1 MARFTVTRSR
11 LVTVVAV
18 TVGISLGVGGLSY
31 AASSSSSSDVIK
43 ACKNVK
49 TGALRLPTSKAPCAT
64 KGRGAKRE
72 QVVSWNKAGVRGDA
86 GALGASGPA
95 GATGPSGVAGD
106 VGPKGA
112 TGDTGPTGSKGS
124 TGDTGAAGP
133 KGDDGTNGTNGA
145 TGPAGPKGDDGVD
158 GTDGATGPAGPKGDT
173 GAVGP
178 AGETGATGPAGPA
191 LTKTWNFRAV
201 LPYYDTIDTSPPTTI
216 GRWTVRAE
224 CRSDWNFNDRLI
236 IELDGKPN
244 TPDDYVTDEPPAQTN
259 SWFNLAAIPPFQ
271 GQYRADQM
279 FAAPDYR
286 DHRTGLATRTI
297 QAVARDGSTSLT
309 LVASRYRPTNT
320 GPEGLDDDCWFV
332 LNASVSS

>member
-11 LVTVVAV
+11 LVAVVAA
-18 TVGISLGVGGLSY
+18 TVGIGVGVGGLSY

-43 ACKNVK
+43 ACENVK

-64 KGRGAKRE
+64 KAGGAKRE
-72 QVVSWNKAGVRGDA
+72 VVVSWNKAGVRGVA
-86 GALGASGPA
+86 GARGASGPA
-95 GATGPSGVAGD
+95 GATG
-106 VGPKGA
+106 A
-112 TGDTGPTGSKGS
+112 TGAQGEAGA
-124 TGDTGAAGP
+124 TGAAG
-133 KGDDGTNGTNGA
+133 A
-145 TGPAGPKGDDGVD
+145 TGLK
-158 GTDGATGPAGPKGDT
+158 
-173 GAVGP
+173 
-178 AGETGATGPAGPA
+178 GETGATGLKGEKGETGLTGETGDAGPKGEKGETGLTGETGPAGPV
-191 LTKTWNFRAV
+191 LEKTWNFRAV

-236 IELDGKPN
+236 INLDGQPN
-244 TPDDYVTDEPPAQTN
+244 TPDDYETDEPPAQTN

-297 QAVARDGSTSLT
+297 QAVARDGSTALT
-309 LVASRYRPTNT
+309 LIASRYRPTNT

-332 LNASVSS
+332 LNASTS

>member
-18 TVGISLGVGGLSY
+18 AVGISLGVGGLSY

-72 QVVSWNKAGVRGDA
+72 QVVSWNKAGVRGEA
-86 GALGASGPA
+86 GALGASGPV
-95 GATGPSGVAGD
+95 GATGP
-106 VGPKGA
+106 
-112 TGDTGPTGSKGS
+112 KGS

-133 KGDDGTNGTNGA
+133 KGDAGTNGA
-145 TGPAGPKGDDGVD
+145 DGA
-158 GTDGATGPAGPKGDT
+158 DGATGPAGADGATGPAGADGADGPAGPAGPTGDT

-178 AGETGATGPAGPA
+178 KGETGATGPAGPA

-236 IELDGKPN
+236 IELDGQPN

-259 SWFNLAAIPPFQ
+259 SWFNLAAVPPFQ

-297 QAVARDGSTSLT
+297 QAVARDGSTALT
-309 LVASRYRPTNT
+309 LIASRYRPTNT

-332 LNASVSS
+332 LNASVQS

>member
-11 LVTVVAV
+11 LVAVVAA
-18 TVGISLGVGGLSY
+18 TVGIGVGVGGLSY

-43 ACKNVK
+43 ACENVK

-64 KGRGAKRE
+64 KAGGAKRE
-72 QVVSWNKAGVRGDA
+72 VVVSWNKAGVRGVA
-86 GALGASGPA
+86 GARGASGPA
-95 GATGPSGVAGD
+95 GATG
-106 VGPKGA
+106 A
-112 TGDTGPTGSKGS
+112 TGAQGEAGA
-124 TGDTGAAGP
+124 TGAAG
-133 KGDDGTNGTNGA
+133 A
-145 TGPAGPKGDDGVD
+145 TGLK
-158 GTDGATGPAGPKGDT
+158 
-173 GAVGP
+173 
-178 AGETGATGPAGPA
+178 GETGATGLKGEKGETGLTGETGPAGPV
-191 LTKTWNFRAV
+191 LEKTWNFRAV
-201 LPYYDTIDTSPPTTI
+201 LPYYDTIDTSPPVTI

-236 IELDGKPN
+236 INLDGQPN
-244 TPDDYVTDEPPAQTN
+244 TPDDYETDEPPAQTN

-297 QAVARDGSTSLT
+297 QAVARDGSTALT
-309 LVASRYRPTNT
+309 LIASRYRPTNT

-332 LNASVSS
+332 LNASTS